1 MRAPAITTIRKV
13 RWSLWIVLAI
23 AIPVAGLTVALAT
36 RPAGP
41 IGEGP
46 SPLLG
51 KQAPP
56 IKGTTVDG
64 GAFDLEATLA
74 SGRGA
79 RWVVVNFFATWC
91 VPCRREHPAL
101 VQVDEAHRDAGDLQ
115 LVAVVFQDEAE
126 QVRAFRKKFGGTWP
140 MVMDPSGRTTVD
152 YGVRGVPESFLVAP
166 DGRIAAK
173 IVGGVK
179 AASLEKLLAN
189 ERRRFGT

>member
-1 MRAPAITTIRKV
+1 MRAPEITTIRKV
-13 RWSLWIVLAI
+13 RWSLWIALAV

-101 VQVDEAHRDAGDLQ
+101 VQVDEAHRDAGALQ
-115 LVAVVFQDEAE
+115 LVAVVFQDEAG

-140 MVMDPSGRTTVD
+140 MVMDPSGRRR
-152 YGVRGVPESFLVAP
+152 YG
-166 DGRIAAK
+166 
-173 IVGGVK
+173 
-179 AASLEKLLAN
+179 
-189 ERRRFGT
+189 T